1 MAHTLH
7 LEYESREIIGDT
19 GAVFLDRMI
28 RRHIVTGEVVELY
41 NPVPMPGFPPAHPF
55 APEPTLDD

>member
-41 NPVPMPGFPPAHPF
+41 NPVPTPGFPPAHSVVPG
-55 APEPTLDD
+55 PTLDD